1 MIKIG
6 FTGTKKGM
14 QFDQWIVL
22 EDFLKKLQDTFAYI
36 EFHHGD
42 CVGSDFQA
50 HNIAK
55 KLGLKI
61 VIHPPKNPKTRA
73 FCKGDEVRPEK
84 DYLVRDHDIVDE
96 CDKLIVVPKL
106 RREEL
111 RSGTWATYR
120 YAKKCNKECII
131 VWPKEKL

>member
-14 QFDQWIVL
+14 KLEQLKVL
-22 EDFLKKLQDTFAYI
+22 EDVLTKLRSSYDFL

-42 CVGSDFQA
+42 CKGSDAQA
-50 HNIAK
+50 HDLAMN
-55 KLGLKI
+55 LGFKV

-73 FCKGDEVRPEK
+73 FCKGHEIREEK
-84 DYLVRDHDIVDE
+84 DYSVRDHDIVDE
-96 CDKLIVVPKL
+96 CDEMIVVPKL
-106 RREEL
+106 RKEEL

-120 YAKKCNKECII
+120 YAKKRGKSCSII
-131 VWPKEKL
+131 FPKED